1 MSSQSLEFFLTSYLC
16 PSVLLVD
23 LGLTSVLYLCG
34 FAVKDEPIIF
44 GRDGL
49 TARSPADSWARPPL
63 FEEGTSPE
71 TEDARLPL
79 RGLNRSR
86 LVVEGAAA
94 ATGKDELLE
103 LLFTTLNTSVVLFCW
118 CCCWWCETERERGG
132 LAKDISTSSA
142 VAVVGVTPLR
152 PPPPW

>member
-16 PSVLLVD
+16 PSFLLVD

-86 LVVEGAAA
+86 LVEGAAA

-118 CCCWWCETERERGG
+118 CWWCETERERGG
-132 LAKDISTSSA
+132 FAKDISTSSA

>member
-1 MSSQSLEFFLTSYLC
+1 M
-16 PSVLLVD
+16 VD

-34 FAVKDEPIIF
+34 FGAKDEPIIF

-86 LVVEGAAA
+86 LVEGA

-103 LLFTTLNTSVVLFCW
+103 LLFTLNTSVVLFCW
-118 CCCWWCETERERGG
+118 CCC
-132 LAKDISTSSA
+132 
-142 VAVVGVTPLR
+142 
-152 PPPPW
+152 